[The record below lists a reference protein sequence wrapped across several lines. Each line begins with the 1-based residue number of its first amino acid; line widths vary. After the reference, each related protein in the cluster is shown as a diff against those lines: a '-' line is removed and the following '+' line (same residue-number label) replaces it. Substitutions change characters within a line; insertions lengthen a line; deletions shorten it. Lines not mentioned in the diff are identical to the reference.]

1 VPILPEAACSEI
13 KGMTMLDRVDNHAM
27 ARVGAV
33 VADVMAKHGG
43 AGPIAA
49 DADLGRL
56 GLTSIDMVELMLGIE
71 AEFDITIPPAE
82 ITLQSFRSVAAV
94 TALVTRLI

>member
-1 VPILPEAACSEI
+1 
-13 KGMTMLDRVDNHAM
+13 MLDRVSDYAA

-33 VADVMAKHGG
+33 VTEVMAKHGG
-43 AGPIAA
+43 TGPIAA

-71 AEFDITIPPAE
+71 AEFDIAIPPAE
-82 ITLQSFRSVAAV
+82 ITLQSFRSVSAV
-94 TALVTRLI
+94 TALVMRLV

>member
-1 VPILPEAACSEI
+1 
-13 KGMTMLDRVDNHAM
+13 MMLDRVESYAE

-43 AGPIAA
+43 IGPIAP
-49 DADLGRL
+49 DADLGKL

-71 AEFDITIPPAE
+71 AEFDIAIPPAE
-82 ITLQSFRSVAAV
+82 ITLQSFRSVAAI
-94 TALVTRLI
+94 TALVTRLV